1 MVLTISRSTANTRR
15 KHAADAELIDWQIK
29 VYIPLDTKANNIRTK

>member
-1 MVLTISRSTANTRR
+1 MQLTQ
-15 KHAADAELIDWQIK
+15 ELIDWLIK